1 MLRTAQRCEKLFA
14 LAFVKAMKRVNIG
27 TAIAIF
33 GEEPGYRFRR
43 MVGAHHDA
51 VSHTGDAILR
61 FHSLTRF
68 FIAANKIA
76 QLNSRFAQRLFAGED
91 GAFNIDGEYSVRLN
105 KSNGVLAI
113 LFIGLHAIRQTN
125 GDKLQRI
132 ITGLFPQFGDS
143 HLAEFPGQRRILP
156 AADA

>member
-14 LAFVKAMKRVNIG
+14 PAFVKAMKRVNIG
-27 TAIAIF
+27 TAVAIF

-105 KSNGVLAI
+105 KSNGVWQSCSSAC
-113 LFIGLHAIRQTN
+113 T
-125 GDKLQRI
+125 
-132 ITGLFPQFGDS
+132 P
-143 HLAEFPGQRRILP
+143 
-156 AADA
+156 